1 MYLITNR
8 SLCSRERYLEVVLEA
23 SRCGVGNVIIRE
35 KDLPDDELESLY
47 IDIKKSLGSTDTNFI
62 INSNLNLFEKLDFEG
77 LHLPFIKF
85 LELLKSGYNFNK
97 IIDNKKI
104 LGLSLHSLDEIK
116 KLNQILDKTKLN
128 IGYVTLSHIFET
140 DCKKGLEPKGL
151 RLLKDSRKITDLKIV
166 ALGGIL
172 PTNVGEVME
181 YSDDFAV
188 MSTVMKSKNVQKVV
202 QEYNSNLKNL
212 I

>member
-1 MYLITNR
+1 
-8 SLCSRERYLEVVLEA
+8 
-23 SRCGVGNVIIRE
+23 
-35 KDLPDDELESLY
+35 
-47 IDIKKSLGSTDTNFI
+47 
-62 INSNLNLFEKLDFEG
+62 
-77 LHLPFIKF
+77 
-85 LELLKSGYNFNK
+85 
-97 IIDNKKI
+97 
-104 LGLSLHSLDEIK
+104 LS
-116 KLNQILDKTKLN
+116 Q
-128 IGYVTLSHIFET
+128 IFET